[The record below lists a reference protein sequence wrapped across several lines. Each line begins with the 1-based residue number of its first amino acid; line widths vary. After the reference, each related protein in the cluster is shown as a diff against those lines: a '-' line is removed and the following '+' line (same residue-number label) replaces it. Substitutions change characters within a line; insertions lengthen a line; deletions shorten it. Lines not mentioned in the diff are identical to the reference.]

1 VRIALVPHDGSSINT
16 IYRSIAPMS
25 VLRARGHETR
35 RLDNTREDGWDEALR
50 WCDVLHVHRS
60 CDEGTLQ
67 RVRAAKALGAATVWD
82 DDDDVTRVSKRTE
95 AYRNAGGF
103 NGAKRLAVRGRLFN
117 TVDLVTTTNERLAGI
132 FREGGAPE
140 VRVIEN
146 YVFDALL
153 GNCTSRSGVRVGWV
167 AGGEHQLDLER
178 IPVRAALQRL
188 LDEYP
193 QLHVTAIGVNLALR
207 SDRYRHLPVVQFP
220 HLLAHLSSFD
230 IGIAPLSP
238 DLHIN
243 HVRSDIKLKEY
254 AAVGVPWLASPIG
267 PYAGMGERE
276 GGRLVPDDRW
286 YEELDALIRND
297 RARRKLAKRAA
308 KWGRQQYLS
317 ANAACWEQAFG
328 RAIERAR
335 AGVADAGRA
344 ARSAAG
350 ERAAT
355 APAQR

>member
-1 VRIALVPHDGSSINT
+1 MRIALVPHDDSSINT

-25 VLRARGHETR
+25 VLGARGHETH
-35 RLDNTREDGWDEALR
+35 RLDNARLDGWDEALR

-67 RVRAAKALGAATVWD
+67 RVRAAKALGAAVVWD

-95 AYRNAGGF
+95 AYRNAGGL
-103 NGAKRLAVRGRLFN
+103 NGARRLAVRRRLFR
-117 TVDLVTTTNERLAGI
+117 TVDLVTTTNERLAGV

-146 YVFDALL
+146 YVLDALL
-153 GNCTSRSGVRVGWV
+153 GSCAARSGVRVGWV

-188 LDEYP
+188 LDEHP

-207 SDRYRHLPVVQFP
+207 SDRYEHIPVVQFP
-220 HLLAHLSSFD
+220 QLLPHLSSFD

-243 HVRSDIKLKEY
+243 HMRSDIKLKEY

-286 YEELDALIRND
+286 YEELDALIRSA
-297 RARRKLAKRAA
+297 RARRKLAKRAG
-308 KWGRQQYLS
+308 KWGRQQFMS
-317 ANAACWEQAFG
+317 ANIAHWEESLEE
-328 RAIERAR
+328 AIAR
-335 AGVADAGRA
+335 AGEARASVARAG
-344 ARSAAG
+344 
-350 ERAAT
+350 
-355 APAQR
+355 

>member
-1 VRIALVPHDGSSINT
+1 MRIALVPHDNSSINT

-25 VLRARGHETR
+25 VLTARGHETR
-35 RLDNTREDGWDEALR
+35 RLDNTQEDGWDEALR
-50 WCDVLHVHRS
+50 WCEVLHIHRS

-103 NGAKRLAVRGRLFN
+103 NGAKRLAVRRRLFG
-117 TVDLVTTTNERLAGI
+117 TVDLVTTTNERLANI

-146 YVFDALL
+146 YVWDAVL
-153 GNCTSRSGVRVGWV
+153 GPRASRSGVRVGWV
-167 AGGEHQLDLER
+167 AGGEHALDLER
-178 IPVRAALQRL
+178 IPVRAALERL
-188 LDEYP
+188 LDEQS
-193 QLHVTAIGVNLALR
+193 QLHVTAIGVDLR
-207 SDRYRHLPVVQFP
+207 LPSDRYRHLPVVQFP
-220 HLLAHLSSFD
+220 QLLSHLSSFD

-286 YEELDALIRND
+286 YEELDALICSD

-308 KWGRQQYLS
+308 KWGRQQFMS
-317 ANAACWEQAFG
+317 ANIDQWEGTFAEAIA
-328 RAIERAR
+328 RANEARASVAR
-335 AGVADAGRA
+335 AG
-344 ARSAAG
+344 
-350 ERAAT
+350 
-355 APAQR
+355 